1 MREVVLCV
9 DLGGS
14 GAKVSAVGADGRV
27 RTDVVELPVSRR
39 GHRVEAELADWW
51 ALLAG
56 ASGVV
61 ADGERVRAVVVA
73 SLRQGYVLSDG
84 VSELAPAVLNSDR
97 RGAGALPRLRQVDGL
112 YELTGHWPAP
122 ELTLP
127 KLLVT
132 AEREPE
138 LWRRTERVLFLHDWL
153 VWRLTGVAATE
164 VSYAC
169 AGQLADVGARGW
181 ASGLLDELGLGTR
194 WCAPLVQAGAVVG
207 RTRQP
212 FLGAPAGTPVV
223 AGCGDTQLA
232 ALAAGGLG
240 DGVVTVVAGS
250 STPVQAATAA
260 PLRDPLH
267 HPWVSTHAR
276 ADRWAAETNAGY
288 PGTMQGW
295 GAGLLAGAAPS
306 GEPGAGGVVA
316 VTGAPEWTEQ
326 GWAVKAP
333 MSLVGLRPDTT
344 AADVAQALLEAHLA
358 TVRANVEDLE
368 RALGRPAAE
377 VVLAGGAA
385 ERDPGFA
392 GELAQMLGRP
402 VRVARADA
410 ALAAWQLATG
420 EELAPP
426 GERVGPT
433 GATSYE
439 SSYARYL
446 EVWGALR
453 EALPDGDE
461 EAGR

>member
-14 GAKVSAVGADGRV
+14 GAKLSTAGADGQV
-27 RTDVVELPVSRR
+27 RTELLELPVRR
-39 GHRVEAELADWW
+39 QGHRVEADLSTWW
-51 ALLAG
+51 SSLAG
-56 ASGVV
+56 RPSVV
-61 ADGERVRAVVVA
+61 RDDERVLAVVVA
-73 SLRQGYVLSDG
+73 SLRQGYVLADD
-84 VSELAPAVLNSDR
+84 VSEIAPAVLNSDR
-97 RGAGALPRLRQVDGL
+97 RGAAALPRLREVDGL

-138 LWRRTERVLFLHDWL
+138 RWQRAQRVLFLHDWL
-153 VWRLTGVAATE
+153 VWRLTGMEVTE
-164 VSYAC
+164 LSYAC
-169 AGQLADVGARGW
+169 AGQLADVACRSW
-181 ASGLLDELGLGTR
+181 AGDLLHELGLGTH
-194 WCAPLVQAGAVVG
+194 WCAPLVEAGTVVG
-207 RTRQP
+207 DTRQP

-223 AGCGDTQLA
+223 TGCGDTQLA
-232 ALAAGGLG
+232 AMAAGGLE

-250 STPVQAATAA
+250 STPVQAATAE
-260 PLRDPLH
+260 PLRDPMR

-276 ADRWAAETNAGY
+276 ADRWAAETNCGY

-295 GAGLLAGAAPS
+295 GAGLLGASPS
-306 GEPGAGGVVA
+306 REPGARGVVA
-316 VTGAPEWTEQ
+316 VTGAPVWTEE

-358 TVRANVEDLE
+358 TIRANVEDLE
-368 RALGRPAAE
+368 RALGRPAEE

-385 ERDPGFA
+385 ERDPSFGR
-392 GELAQMLGRP
+392 ELAEMLNRP

-410 ALAAWQLATG
+410 AVAAWQLATG
-420 EELAPP
+420 GPLPAH
-426 GERVGPT
+426 GEVVEPSGTR
-433 GATSYE
+433 SYE
-439 SSYARYL
+439 PSYARYL

-453 EALPDGDE
+453 AALPEGDE
-461 EAGR
+461 EAHA

>member
-14 GAKVSAVGADGRV
+14 AAKVSTVGADGQV
-27 RTDVVELPVSRR
+27 RTDVVELPLDRQ
-39 GHRVEAELADWW
+39 GHRVEADLAAWWGLLADRPSV
-51 ALLAG
+51 LR
-56 ASGVV
+56 
-61 ADGERVRAVVVA
+61 DDEQVRAVVVA
-73 SLRQGYVLSDG
+73 SLRQGYVLTDG
-84 VSELAPAVLNSDR
+84 MSEIAPAVLNSDR
-97 RGAGALPRLRQVDGL
+97 RGAPALRRLREIDDL
-112 YELTGHWPAP
+112 YELTGHWAAP

-132 AEREPE
+132 AERRPE

-153 VWRLTGVAATE
+153 VWRLTGVEVTE

-169 AGQLADVGARGW
+169 AGQLADVDARTW
-181 ASGLLDELGLGTR
+181 AKDLLERLGLGTG
-194 WCAPLVQAGAVVG
+194 WCAPLVEAGTVVG
-207 RTRQP
+207 ATRQP

-232 ALAAGGLG
+232 AMAAGGLG

-260 PLRDPLH
+260 PVRDPLR
-267 HPWVSTHAR
+267 HPWLSTHAR
-276 ADRWAAETNAGY
+276 PDRWAAETNCGY

-295 GAGLLAGAAPS
+295 GAGLMGAAPS
-306 GEPGAGGVVA
+306 GEPGARGVVA
-316 VTGAPEWTEQ
+316 VTGAPAWTEE

-358 TVRANVEDLE
+358 TIRANVEDLE
-368 RALGRPAAE
+368 RALGRDAAE

-385 ERDPGFA
+385 ERDPRFA
-392 GELAQMLGRP
+392 TELSRMLGRP
-402 VRVARADA
+402 IRVARSDA
-410 ALAAWQLATG
+410 AAAAWQLATG
-420 EELAPP
+420 EQLPVRAELVEPS
-426 GERVGPT
+426 GT
-433 GATSYE
+433 GAYE

-453 EALPDGDE
+453 AALPEQDE
-461 EAGR
+461 EAQA